1 MKKQILFS
9 IIAILMMSM
18 TVLAHAPKKIILT
31 FDKATNTLKADM
43 IHKVKDINSHY
54 ISKVT
59 IYVNGDEVQVATFE
73 KQAEI
78 LNEESDFILE
88 NIKSGDEIKLVAKC
102 NKFGKK
108 AAKIVVE

>member
-18 TVLAHAPKKIILT
+18 TIMAHAPKKIILT
-31 FDKATNTLKADM
+31 FDKATSTLTADM

-54 ISKVT
+54 ISEVT
-59 IYVNGDEVQVATFE
+59 IYVNGEKVKVATFK
-73 KQAEI
+73 KQTEI
-78 LNEESDFILE
+78 LNEVSDFKLE
-88 NIKSGDEIKLVAKC
+88 DIKSGDEIKLVAKC

-108 AAKIVVE
+108 ASKIVVE

>member
-9 IIAILMMSM
+9 IIAILMISM
-18 TVLAHAPKKIILT
+18 TVMAHAPKKIILT
-31 FDKATNTLKADM
+31 FDKATSTLTADM
-43 IHKVKDINSHY
+43 IHKVKDVNSHY
-54 ISKVT
+54 ISDVT
-59 IYVNGDEVQVATFE
+59 IYVNGEEVKVTTFQ

-78 LNEESDFILE
+78 LNEEADFKLDG
-88 NIKSGDEIKLVAKC
+88 IKAGDEIKLVAKC